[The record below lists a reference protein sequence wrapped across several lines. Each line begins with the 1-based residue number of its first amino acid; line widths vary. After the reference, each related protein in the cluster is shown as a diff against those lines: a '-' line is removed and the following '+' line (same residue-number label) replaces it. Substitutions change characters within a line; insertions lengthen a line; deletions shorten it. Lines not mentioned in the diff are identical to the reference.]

1 MRRATLE
8 MIVALGLMCLCIAGT
23 VEAAR
28 FPQESAYLPTA
39 VFAAASLLSLVWA
52 GQSFATRLRRGGG
65 FLILEPLELRRLAL
79 IAAGALALAVAIP
92 TLGFFT
98 SFAFLVPGIA
108 WATGYRR
115 PRGLAVGTLIF
126 IGVLYAVFVLIL
138 NRPLPVE
145 VWQALLA

>member
-8 MIVALGLMCLCIAGT
+8 MIVALGLMCLCIVGT
-23 VEAAR
+23 IEAAG

-52 GQSFATRLRRGGG
+52 GQSFATRLRGGG
-65 FLILEPLELRRLAL
+65 FLIIEPLELRRLAL
-79 IAAGALALAVAIP
+79 IAAGALVLAVAIP

-98 SFAFLVPGIA
+98 SFALLVPGIA
-108 WATGYRR
+108 WAIGYRR
-115 PRGLAVGTLIF
+115 PRGLAVGTAIF
-126 IGVLYAVFVLIL
+126 TGVLYVVFVLVL

-145 VWQALLA
+145 AWQALFA